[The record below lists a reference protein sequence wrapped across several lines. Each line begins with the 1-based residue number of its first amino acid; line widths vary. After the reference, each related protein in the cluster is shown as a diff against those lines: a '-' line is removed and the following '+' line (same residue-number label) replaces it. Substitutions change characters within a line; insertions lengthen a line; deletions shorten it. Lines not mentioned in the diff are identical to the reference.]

1 MFEVDMTRPAPKP
14 EYDLA
19 YRRILLQLRDNAA
32 LVANWVETLEKAP
45 SRLANNWKLM
55 GARAHPDLVA
65 VKRLWDRDANFQ
77 TYLKDKLSAHYRPKY
92 IEGLVK
98 LFLA

>member
-19 YRRILLQLRDNAA
+19 YRRILVHLRDNST
-32 LVANWVETLEKAP
+32 LIANWVETLEKAP
-45 SRLANNWKLM
+45 ERLANNWKLM
-55 GARAHPDLVA
+55 GARAHPDLKA
-65 VKRLWDRDANFQ
+65 VKRLWDGDSDFQ
-77 TYLKDKLSAHYRPKY
+77 AYLKIKLSAHYRPKY
-92 IEGLVK
+92 LEGLIK